1 MQIINLTN
9 LNGSTNK
16 SNART
21 NKQLNFNAKTNMTA
35 ISDTVSFGMNSKSEQ
50 VLPKTKELLVKVLEK
65 LNQKNQK
72 RSQGYANAVRNDKEV
87 LKYYDNNCENLIT
100 TINELFSQSPDG
112 KIVTFKNVSQNG
124 KSDEYLLEGLTPNK
138 NIYNST
144 TINIVGDKVSAKS
157 GEKLELGA
165 IAQNSEEIKI
175 NSAQEIEQLN
185 ETAQGFLN
193 SFLSKENTNF

>member
-9 LNGSTNK
+9 LNWSTNK

-35 ISDTVSFGMNSKSEQ
+35 ISDTVSFGMDSKSEQ

-165 IAQNSEEIKI
+165 IAQNSEEIKLSTRNRTI
-175 NSAQEIEQLN
+175 KWNSSRVLELV
-185 ETAQGFLN
+185 FV
-193 SFLSKENTNF
+193 KRKY